1 MKVILKE
8 EVGGLGKAGKIVKVA
23 DGYARNFLIPRDL
36 AAAATEDN
44 VRRLEHEK
52 RLIFLRQ
59 DKAKREALSL
69 ADQLKEAK
77 VTIERQVGEEDRI
90 FGSVTPRDV
99 ADSLRQQGFKI
110 SRREIR
116 IDENIKKLGVYEAQI
131 KLFSDVTAPVK
142 VWVVAK

>member
-36 AAAATEDN
+36 AAVATEDN

-59 DKAKREALSL
+59 DKAKREALTL
-69 ADQLKEAK
+69 AEQLKEAK

-99 ADSLRQQGFKI
+99 ADSLRQQGYKI

-116 IDENIKKLGVYEAQI
+116 IDENIKKLGVYEAHV
-131 KLFSDVTAPVK
+131 KLFSEVTAPVK